1 MEREPRISVV
11 MSVYNAAKYLREAV
25 DSILNQTFSDFEFII
40 IEDKSTDDSLNILL
54 SYNDPRIVL
63 ILNNENV
70 GLTKNLNIGI
80 KKARG
85 EFIARMDADDIS
97 LSNRFEEQIQFIKDN
112 RCNICFSQVIYYGK
126 EKKEVLS
133 QFSTKLDLVSA
144 ELLFRNPVAHSTA
157 MWRKDFF
164 VLNNLFYDEAYIY
177 SQDYEL
183 WTRVEEKCN
192 IYVIDKSLLMYRFHN
207 NQIGSSKSAEQTSFF
222 NKANNDFITRKYKNI
237 DISESINVIFN
248 CKLTRDNYDIFISR
262 INSILNLHDEKLNL
276 LLYYFLPRM
285 IVMNGL
291 NYYNLR
297 IYFSLRNLMNNSFY
311 KLSYRQ
317 RLSFFLKCI
326 LNFSN

>member
-1 MEREPRISVV
+1 MLNNMFFNNLSQIKSLFSKINDESEFEI
-11 MSVYNAAKYLREAV
+11 MFYNYKQENKLSEAL
-25 DSILNQTFSDFEFII
+25 SIAIKSLEII
-40 IEDKSTDDSLNILL
+40 KSYDDSRIIL
-54 SYNDPRIVL
+54 IA
-63 ILNNENV
+63 NNENV
-70 GLTKNLNIGI
+70 GLTKNLNIGL
-80 KKARG
+80 KLAKG

-192 IYVIDKSLLMYRFHN
+192 I
-207 NQIGSSKSAEQTSFF
+207 
-222 NKANNDFITRKYKNI
+222 
-237 DISESINVIFN
+237 
-248 CKLTRDNYDIFISR
+248 
-262 INSILNLHDEKLNL
+262 
-276 LLYYFLPRM
+276 
-285 IVMNGL
+285 
-291 NYYNLR
+291 
-297 IYFSLRNLMNNSFY
+297 
-311 KLSYRQ
+311 
-317 RLSFFLKCI
+317 
-326 LNFSN
+326 